1 MSPSRSVRFPKITL
15 IFGNR
20 FDFSPLSLLVR
31 KQKPLG
37 NKVGMAEFSPY
48 VVKVPGPT
56 DPKFGWLSTSSNHPF
71 RLDGKFYPTVEHYFL
86 SKKFEGTV
94 LEERIRTASSVSK
107 LKILTRPRMHIFRDA
122 PPGAGPGTGS
132 TGVAEK
138 KIVYGDEK
146 VFARGDWV
154 VSKKFHLERAIRAK
168 LHDNPKLEARFA
180 TIEGLKIVD
189 EISPDAAT
197 IWEKIRGE
205 RSAASAAGAGTAAKI
220 YSVKNPKVDLRSA
233 MLTPAETL
241 FLQKL
246 ATGGPKTLPK
256 KLSYI
261 PALPVI
267 EKWVASLPFSR
278 VIQSQ
283 PVYAGLV
290 RNVQHLLF
298 GSGLVDET
306 ESRTRLKISILAAAV
321 IRWLRLDADPDDV
334 SKIFA
339 ASKTIATNELPVL
352 YDFSPHGP
360 SIFSLPGDEK
370 ILVSGPSTG
379 DFFEVDSIDPD
390 SPSVTFSKKALKK
403 VTAHIYESKPE
414 TRILGW
420 LCERLRWLISARI
433 FAYSV
438 AGRDSDD
445 FFRTL
450 PRPESGDFFPE
461 RKIQELCLR
470 LKPEVSPAIF
480 SSVSKN
486 YAFVS
491 DPEVENPDEVS
502 GLIDSEATISEDAF
516 LGVFAR
522 FASSRNV
529 EKVDPEKILSSILLP
544 ELFSKWRVFVSKNSV
559 PKPDT
564 SEVKKWRR
572 KFPSPSE
579 GRIPKSWVRTLSTA
593 VDFFRTEAENASA
606 WVTLSVWSPIF
617 PPEKIRTT
625 TSEVEDPGVT
635 FATLTEVEKENP
647 DLNSKKSSSR
657 ERRRQRGETRENLL
671 EIEDRPKPPGGEVI
685 EISPDPTPELLEV
698 CSANSSHPQSP
709 VARYG
714 FEKVWIVVI
723 ANSTSIAVPQGR
735 LVAGKGNR
743 SEGVTKRVY
752 TAFPGVN
759 VYSTPGR
766 EGAYPL
772 GEAILSKPGEFER
785 HRPNVATLIAEYSA
799 GAPKKNT
806 DSVEARKEWFSKSL
820 GVLVERLSNDPA
832 YRLSEKSD
840 DLPILVFSTLTLHP
854 EGYSELVG
862 NLATEKGFTIYLVPE
877 KPTEVATK
885 TRAKKPEP
893 TVIPVD

>member
-1 MSPSRSVRFPKITL
+1 
-15 IFGNR
+15 
-20 FDFSPLSLLVR
+20 
-31 KQKPLG
+31 
-37 NKVGMAEFSPY
+37 MAEFSPY

-122 PPGAGPGTGS
+122 PPGAGPGAGS
-132 TGVAEK
+132 SGVAEK

-146 VFARGDWV
+146 VFARGDWM

-189 EISPDAAT
+189 ELCPDAAT

-205 RSAASAAGAGTAAKI
+205 RSLQSAVGTATKT

-233 MLTPAETL
+233 VLTPTETL

-261 PALPVI
+261 PALPTI

-290 RNVQHLLF
+290 RNVQRLLF

-306 ESRTRLKISILAAAV
+306 ESRMRLKISILAAAV
-321 IRWLRLDADPDDV
+321 IRWLRLDADPEDV

-370 ILVSGPSTG
+370 ILVSGPTTG

-390 SPSVTFSKKALKK
+390 SPSVTFSKTGLKK

-420 LCERLRWLISARI
+420 LCERVRWLISARI

-438 AGRDSDD
+438 AGRHSDD

-461 RKIQELCLR
+461 RKIQELGLR

-491 DPEVENPDEVS
+491 DPEVENPDESS

-516 LGVFAR
+516 LGIFAR

-529 EKVDPEKILSSILLP
+529 EILSGSRQGSEKVDPEKILSSILLP
-544 ELFSKWRVFVSKNSV
+544 ELFSKWRVFSLFLCTVLFLFQKY
-559 PKPDT
+559 
-564 SEVKKWRR
+564 
-572 KFPSPSE
+572 F
-579 GRIPKSWVRTLSTA
+579 L
-593 VDFFRTEAENASA
+593 
-606 WVTLSVWSPIF
+606 
-617 PPEKIRTT
+617 
-625 TSEVEDPGVT
+625 
-635 FATLTEVEKENP
+635 
-647 DLNSKKSSSR
+647 
-657 ERRRQRGETRENLL
+657 
-671 EIEDRPKPPGGEVI
+671 
-685 EISPDPTPELLEV
+685 IS
-698 CSANSSHPQSP
+698 
-709 VARYG
+709 
-714 FEKVWIVVI
+714 
-723 ANSTSIAVPQGR
+723 
-735 LVAGKGNR
+735 
-743 SEGVTKRVY
+743 
-752 TAFPGVN
+752 
-759 VYSTPGR
+759 
-766 EGAYPL
+766 
-772 GEAILSKPGEFER
+772 
-785 HRPNVATLIAEYSA
+785 
-799 GAPKKNT
+799 
-806 DSVEARKEWFSKSL
+806 
-820 GVLVERLSNDPA
+820 
-832 YRLSEKSD
+832 
-840 DLPILVFSTLTLHP
+840 
-854 EGYSELVG
+854 
-862 NLATEKGFTIYLVPE
+862 
-877 KPTEVATK
+877 
-885 TRAKKPEP
+885 
-893 TVIPVD
+893 